1 MLKAVAFVTADL
13 CSHRQLKGNFAGSK
27 YLMDL
32 FKQTKCELSG
42 SEEDFELEKDTCKGS
57 AIVFSGEFQGDGEGV
72 KSFTHFPWD

>member
-1 MLKAVAFVTADL
+1 
-13 CSHRQLKGNFAGSK
+13 
-27 YLMDL
+27 MDL

-72 KSFTHFPWD
+72 KSFTYFPRDWNPGTAQLRAQTDKIAYV